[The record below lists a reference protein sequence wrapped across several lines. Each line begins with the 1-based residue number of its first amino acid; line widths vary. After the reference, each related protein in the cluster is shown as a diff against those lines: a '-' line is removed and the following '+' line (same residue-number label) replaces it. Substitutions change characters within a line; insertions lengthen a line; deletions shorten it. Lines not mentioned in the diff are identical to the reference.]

1 MQATGENRRIASIAQ
16 SDAGPIARI
25 LARAIAAGQRNSAP
39 ILALL
44 SVAGDD
50 TVQWEKTVGWE
61 GLLMRPDA
69 ERSFIRSCLRDFPP
83 LMRWRPT
90 AD

>member
-1 MQATGENRRIASIAQ
+1 MQATGENKRIASIAQ
-16 SDAGPIARI
+16 SDVGPIARAS
-25 LARAIAAGQRNSAP
+25 LRAQSLLSSGSAP

-50 TVQWEKTVGWE
+50 TVEWEKTVGWE
-61 GLLMRPDA
+61 GLRMRPDA
-69 ERSFIRSCLRDFPP
+69 ERRFIRPCPRDFPP